1 VHPVAGTPA
10 WAAQRVFL
18 TLPAPDADQ
27 VARQIMPFRQAMDH
41 LAGDELLRDLT
52 FECDAVITVLRHGLS
67 SENLEGRSI
76 PQIPIYRSAAAHP
89 NRGTK
94 VQRRCHA
101 RQHRRQL
108 RSRLMVVPQPD
119 AINGRRSPA
128 TAVRAGKQ
136 RVFQRHRTSPSIS
149 SIGSSF
155 GSDNAVGRKG
165 GEILE
170 PRPSN
175 KSRFRPLRLRASSTM
190 TKVALALLHNCE

>member
-1 VHPVAGTPA
+1 
-10 WAAQRVFL
+10 
-18 TLPAPDADQ
+18 
-27 VARQIMPFRQAMDH
+27 MPFRQAMDH

-108 RSRLMVVPQPD
+108 RSRLMVVPPARCHQRP
-119 AINGRRSPA
+119 AIASYGCPRGKAARLPA
-128 TAVRAGKQ
+128 APHVAFD
-136 RVFQRHRTSPSIS
+136 FQHRQ
-149 SIGSSF
+149 F
-155 GSDNAVGRKG
+155 FWV
-165 GEILE
+165 
-170 PRPSN
+170 
-175 KSRFRPLRLRASSTM
+175 
-190 TKVALALLHNCE
+190 